1 MRIKRSWE
9 SLMVKQL
16 NLLSKEEIIQKF
28 EEVSSNYSRHNQYFD
43 ILYDSYES
51 LRITKTRS
59 QESIVIS
66 QDSGAA
72 ARTYSGAWKEFS
84 FQDQSSLKEIQKKV
98 PFFKDKGSL
107 LQEFDGWKIDSSI
120 KIKIDPRSIP
130 LEEKVEKVRALYLFF
145 DKFDERIINPAIS
158 YAEHLMIRIF
168 VNNEGSMLS
177 QTIPRVRIFLQ
188 PIAKE
193 GSVVDFDYFSTGGEI
208 GFEIFDDVMKLN
220 LEQVANNSLDMLKAE
235 HCPAG
240 SLPLILD
247 SDMTGLVAHESFGH
261 GLEADQVLRDRSYL
275 KQHFNKKVAS
285 EICVIC
291 DSPAVPNNLGS
302 YTFDDEGIK
311 SKKTT
316 LVKDGILINFLHNRM
331 TSSKLQSQPGGNGR
345 RESFQHPV
353 LVRMTNTFFEA
364 GDQKLEEMI
373 EGISE
378 GVMLVRGY
386 FGMEDPLGGGMQ
398 CSSKKGY
405 LIEKGEKTK
414 LLKSI
419 TLSGS
424 VLEFLQDIDAISKDE
439 PNFHAG
445 TCGKGEYDFVPV
457 TSGGPYI
464 RVKKGLISPG

>member
-1 MRIKRSWE
+1 MISN
-9 SLMVKQL
+9 QL

-28 EEVSSNYSRHNQYFD
+28 ENFSGNFSRKNQYFD

-51 LRITKTRS
+51 LRILKTRS
-59 QESIVIS
+59 EESIVSS
-66 QDSGAA
+66 QNSGAA
-72 ARTYSGAWKEFS
+72 ARTYVGYWREYS
-84 FQDQSSLKEIQKKV
+84 FQDQSGLLDLMKKIPSV
-98 PFFKDKGSL
+98 SDKGDL
-107 LQEFDGWKIDSSI
+107 IQEFEGWKTDTTI
-120 KIKIDPRSIP
+120 KLKIDPSTVP
-130 LEEKVEKVRALYLFF
+130 LEEKVERVRELFTF
-145 DKFDERIINPAIS
+145 FQKFDERIINPAVS
-158 YAEHLMIRIF
+158 YAEHLMKRIF
-168 VNNEGSMLS
+168 VNNEGSILS
-177 QTIPRVRIFLQ
+177 QTIPRVRLFLQ

-193 GSVVDFDYFSTGGEI
+193 GATVDFDYFSTGGEM
-208 GFEIFDDVMKLN
+208 GYEIFDEVMKLD
-220 LEQVANNSLDMLKAE
+220 LEQIANNSLDMLKAD

-240 SLPLILD
+240 MLPLILD
-247 SDMTGLVAHESFGH
+247 PDMTGLVAHESFGH

-275 KQHFNKKVAS
+275 KAYLNKKVAS

-291 DSPAVPNNLGS
+291 DSPAVPNKLGS
-302 YTFDDEGIK
+302 YFFDDEGIK
-311 SKKTT
+311 SEKTT
-316 LVKDGILINFLHNRM
+316 LVKDGILKNFLHDRM
-331 TSSKLQSQPGGNGR
+331 TSSKLKAKPGGNGR

-353 LVRMTNTFFEA
+353 LVRMTNTFFES
-364 GDQKLEEMI
+364 GDHKLEEMI
-373 EGISE
+373 ETIDR

-439 PNFHAG
+439 AFFHAG
-445 TCGKGEYDFVPV
+445 TCGKGEFDFVPV

-464 RVKKGLISPG
+464 RAKKGLISPG